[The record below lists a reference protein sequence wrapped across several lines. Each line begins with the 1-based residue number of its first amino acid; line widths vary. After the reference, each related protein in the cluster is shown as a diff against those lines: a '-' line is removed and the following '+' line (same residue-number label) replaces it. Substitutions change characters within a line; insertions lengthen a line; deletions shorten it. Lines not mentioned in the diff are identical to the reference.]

1 MEQRE
6 SFISYRSFHEALK
19 DLTLEQYGRVMYAIN
34 EYALYQNEIELSG
47 IEKTCFILIKPQLEA
62 NIKRQENGKY
72 GSLGGRPKKTE
83 NPITTKE
90 TENKNPMGYFSTEN
104 KNPNDNENVNVNDND
119 KERDKGEQG
128 FSLSQSQQEKMA
140 LINPNN
146 KADYAKPIF
155 DILEEAG
162 LPCCNKNF
170 PNFLCRDWMN
180 AVRML
185 NSPVLKG
192 LHSDE
197 VIGALKNYVLV
208 INHPNVWSGWKNK
221 KSFDVFVAWEHFKDF
236 LPDRFCLDNFLDR
249 SIKPKQTQGG
259 VSLDRLLQMMDEE
272 KG

>member
-1 MEQRE
+1 MVQSITEYV
-6 SFISYRSFHEALK
+6 SYFEAGEDMTDAEYGIYMRAIHKFAYLDIEPDYSSLPPLVK
-19 DLTLEQYGRVMYAIN
+19 AALRTVIASIRKNKEDRINGSKGGAKTGNQNARKKQPVEELQNNPPCFLETTN
-34 EYALYQNEIELSG
+34 EKG
-47 IEKTCFILIKPQLEA
+47 
-62 NIKRQENGKY
+62 
-72 GSLGGRPKKTE
+72 
-83 NPITTKE
+83 
-90 TENKNPMGYFSTEN
+90 
-104 KNPNDNENVNVNDND
+104 NDNENVNDND
-119 KERDKGEQG
+119 KERDKGGQC

-259 VSLDRLLQMMDEE
+259 VGMDRVMQMIDEE
-272 KG
+272 VK